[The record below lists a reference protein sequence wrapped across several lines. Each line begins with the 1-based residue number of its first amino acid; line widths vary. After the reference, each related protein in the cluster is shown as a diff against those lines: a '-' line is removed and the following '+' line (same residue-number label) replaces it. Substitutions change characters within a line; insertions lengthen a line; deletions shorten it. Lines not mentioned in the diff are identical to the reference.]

1 MPIIPVL
8 EGLKQEAHEY
18 EAILYLARPVS
29 NQNKRKTNNK
39 TPRNTHQNG

>member
-18 EAILYLARPVS
+18 EAILYLARPCLKPKQKK
-29 NQNKRKTNNK
+29 NQ
-39 TPRNTHQNG
+39 Q